1 MKWVLNYKKHIKPK
15 YFLYNFM
22 IIFGGF
28 ISTIFTAMILGV
40 VIDKGLNGGNFSIVG
55 PLLLLVVLITIGG
68 KVLSYFGVLCIDNFG
83 EDYVNNQIKQDCYK
97 KINTLDASFF
107 RNNSIGE
114 LTTLL
119 TYDMWMI
126 RYNICYVV
134 KTFLGIVLRF
144 VGALAYCLFVNPLLT
159 LIVMFPMPFIAYLV
173 KNYIKT
179 SSILY
184 EKRRKMVSKF
194 NNSIQENI
202 EANRLVKNFGT
213 EEKEIEKFKGKN
225 RNLVNFTAKIRYR
238 FINFYNRVDFF
249 SESMT
254 VLLLFFGGLFVIK
267 EQLTIGSL
275 IAFSSLLGYLKEPFL
290 ELGSLL
296 DDWQNFKVSVEKV
309 QKLLK
314 EKSKIKDEGKLVLT
328 RKNHKI
334 TFENVGVK
342 IEEKYILKNISFTMY
357 PNETYAFIGPVG
369 SGKSTITKLLLRLIE
384 PTEGTIFI
392 DDIDIKEYT
401 IASLRDMFGYVA
413 QSAFLFSDTIK
424 NNVCYYNKDL
434 SEEKAYHA
442 IDIAKADFVYRLP
455 EKIDTIIG
463 ENGVSL
469 SGGEKQRLSLARA
482 LAKRPSCLIL
492 DDITSALDFET
503 EVSVAANIASLDY
516 NCTKIIIAQ
525 KIFSVKNAKQIFVLE
540 DGKIKESGTHKGLLK
555 EKGFYHTIYE
565 IQKGN
570 FEKGE

>member
-1 MKWVLNYKKHIKPK
+1 MKWVLSYKKHIKPK

-28 ISTIFTAMILGV
+28 VSTIFTAMILGV

-97 KINTLDASFF
+97 KINSLDASFF

-134 KTFLGIVLRF
+134 KTFLGIILRF
-144 VGALAYCLFVNPLLT
+144 AGALVYCLFANPLLT
-159 LIVMFPMPFIAYLV
+159 LIVMLPMPFIAYLV

-213 EEKEIEKFKGKN
+213 EEKEIEKFKVKN
-225 RNLVNFTAKIRYR
+225 RNLANFIAKIRYR

-267 EQLTIGSL
+267 GQLTIGSL

-314 EKSKIKDEGKLVLT
+314 EKSKIKDEGKLILT
-328 RKNHKI
+328 KKNHKI
-334 TFENVGVK
+334 TFEKVGVK
-342 IEEKYILKNISFTMY
+342 IEEKYILKDISFTMY

-384 PTEGTIFI
+384 PTEGTILI

-401 IASLRDMFGYVA
+401 LASLRDMFGYVA

-424 NNVCYYNKDL
+424 NNVCYYNKYL
-434 SEEKAYHA
+434 SEEKAYLA
-442 IDIAKADFVYRLP
+442 IDIAEADFVYRLP

-482 LAKRPSCLIL
+482 LAKRPNCLIL

-503 EVSVAANIASLDY
+503 EVSVATNIASLDY
-516 NCTKIIIAQ
+516 DCTKIIIAQ

-540 DGKIKESGTHKGLLK
+540 DGKIKESGTHESLLK
-555 EKGFYHTIYE
+555 QKGFYHTIYG